1 MTLMALMQTVYCQ
14 NIPRSKAK
22 EPVTLEGKLQ
32 AYRFALV
39 NCDNK
44 LKECQF
50 DYKLALESDSTKGEL
65 IKSKNKRISNDSLLV
80 LNLRAQ
86 LDNSAKQLVNSMDL
100 YKNKKPKF
108 RTYTF
113 VGVGGIIVGY
123 IIRKELQSMLLNLAK

>member
-1 MTLMALMQTVYCQ
+1 M
-14 NIPRSKAK
+14 
-22 EPVTLEGKLQ
+22 TLEGKLK
-32 AYRFALV
+32 AYQSALV
-39 NCDNK
+39 DCDNK

-50 DYKLALESDSTKGEL
+50 DYRLALESDSTKGEL
-65 IKSKNKRISNDSLLV
+65 IKSKNKRIDSDSLLV

-86 LDNSAKQLVNSMDL
+86 LDNSAKQLANSMDL